1 MTTSEQRPPRIL
13 ISAASR
19 HGSTRE
25 IACLIGSTL
34 AGAGLEVDIIP
45 PDAVDSLEDYDG
57 VILGSAVYAGHWLGP
72 AKDFVT
78 RFRDELAARS
88 LWLFSSGPVGDPAR
102 KLVQAMKQDP
112 VEIAGIRRD
121 TRPRDHHVFAGRLDP
136 QLLPFAQRA
145 SLLVFR
151 GMRGDFRD
159 WAEVRQ
165 WADGI
170 AADTAA
176 AIPGRLTVQRPG

>member
-1 MTTSEQRPPRIL
+1 MNTSESRRHGVL
-13 ISAASR
+13 VTVASG

-25 IACLIGSTL
+25 IARVIADTL
-34 AGAGLEVDIIP
+34 TGKGIDVDIVP
-45 PDAVDSLEDYDG
+45 PDAVDSIADYDA
-57 VILGSAVYAGHWLGP
+57 VVLGSAVYTGHWLMP
-72 AKDFVT
+72 ARDFVA

-88 LWLFSSGPVGDPAR
+88 VWLFSSGPVGDPSR
-102 KLVQAMKQDP
+102 KLVQSMEQDP

-121 TRPRDHHVFAGRLDP
+121 IQPLDHRVFAGRLDP
-136 QLLPFAQRA
+136 QLLRLPQRA

-159 WAEVRQ
+159 WAQIRQ

-170 AADTAA
+170 AADLQIAA
-176 AIPGRLTVQRPG
+176 